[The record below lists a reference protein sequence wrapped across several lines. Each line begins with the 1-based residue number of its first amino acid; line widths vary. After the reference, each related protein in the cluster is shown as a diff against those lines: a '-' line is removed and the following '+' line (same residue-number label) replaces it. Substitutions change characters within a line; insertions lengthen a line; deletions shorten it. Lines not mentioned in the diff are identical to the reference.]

1 MPTPAPAP
9 DALAPSPLDQ
19 LIERAQEGDLS
30 ALPDLRRWLDQ
41 EPALWQQCGDLA
53 KHAELVWLRL
63 VAGKNLVL
71 QESMPRK
78 LAEMKSEL
86 GGAEPTA
93 LERLLVE
100 RIVIC
105 WLQVHHAD
113 VEAASGQCGPA
124 AHPATREQLRKRLE
138 SAHKRYLHAIKQLA
152 LVRKLL
158 QRAPSPL
165 EVAERLPLREKPPR
179 KPETGNRMQFAE
191 AMN

>member
-1 MPTPAPAP
+1 ME
-9 DALAPSPLDQ
+9 APSCPPRLPCLTCPRRPPLDQ
-19 LIERAQEGDLS
+19 LIERAQDGDLS
-30 ALPDLRRWLDQ
+30 ALPDLRRWLVQ

-53 KHAELVWLRL
+53 KHAELAWLRL

-78 LAEMKSEL
+78 LAEMKSKL

-113 VEAASGQCGPA
+113 VEAASGQRASA
-124 AHPATREQLRKRLE
+124 AHPATAEQLRKRIA
-138 SAHKRYLHAIKQLA
+138 SAQRFYLQAIKQLA

-165 EVAERLPLREKPPR
+165 ELAGRLPL
-179 KPETGNRMQFAE
+179 
-191 AMN
+191 